1 MKNDIDNKL
10 TDKGWQAMREVLD
23 REMPVQRRRR
33 PVFWW
38 WLGVLLLLPLLL
50 TGGWHWYNRNSG
62 SGDIQQT
69 RPVTQPAPRKQA
81 SADDSPLA
89 EQIRA
94 PGAAMPV
101 MTESASPSTANR
113 QASQK
118 GYTPNKMDIPRL
130 KQTDAGQRF
139 SDQSIVA
146 LPRDPAQERE
156 TPPGYP
162 AEMPT
167 ETDIYTLPAVEQKI
181 VYDIE
186 LLPAAALQEL
196 NRKARAPIFMVVNTP
211 VSTRVHADKTGSRLS
226 FGAMAGIHTD
236 RFTAISGYS
245 AGAVMDW
252 QLMPKWGLRTGLQYA
267 RYNPATASRPFVTLE
282 DNIYADA
289 TGNFDVVLDNLA
301 TPATDPDSQPNPV
314 LVPVDR
320 IGRLEMPVLAYWQ
333 PLRPFRIFA
342 GVTGSYNLSL
352 KTSRQ
357 GFANDKVYNADSP
370 SAEKNLS
377 SLATEVLPRWSI
389 NLMFGTGFRIGRHFE
404 LNALYRPGFAAG
416 KGLDA
421 AEITGQNNGAFGS
434 SASPSSV
441 DASSWFFLNG
451 ILFF

>member
-1 MKNDIDNKL
+1 MNNDIDNKL

-38 WLGVLLLLPLLL
+38 WLGVLLLFPLLL
-50 TGGWHWYNRNSG
+50 TGGWLWYNQAFGPGN
-62 SGDIQQT
+62 IQQT

-89 EQIRA
+89 EQVRA
-94 PGAAMPV
+94 PGAAMPLT
-101 MTESASPSTANR
+101 TESASPSPANR

-118 GYTPNKMDIPRL
+118 GSTPNPMDIPRL
-130 KQTDAGQRF
+130 KQTNAGQAF
-139 SDQSIVA
+139 MDQNIVA
-146 LPRDPAQERE
+146 LPGDPAQQRE
-156 TPPGYP
+156 TPRSYPVEALPG
-162 AEMPT
+162 
-167 ETDIYTLPAVEQKI
+167 TDNATLPPVEQKI
-181 VYDIE
+181 ANGVEILPSTALPE
-186 LLPAAALQEL
+186 LSIA
-196 NRKARAPIFMVVNTP
+196 ARAPNFMLVNTP
-211 VSTRVHADKTGSRLS
+211 VSTRVHADKTGPRLS
-226 FGAMAGIHTD
+226 FGAMAGMHTD
-236 RFTAISGYS
+236 RFTAINGFS

-252 QLMPKWGLRTGLQYA
+252 QLASKWGLRTGMQYA
-267 RYNPATASRPFVTLE
+267 QYNPATSSRPYVALE
-282 DNIYADA
+282 DNIYANA

-301 TPATDPDSQPNPV
+301 TPATSPDSQPNPV

-333 PLRPFRIFA
+333 PLRPLRIFA
-342 GVTGSYNLSL
+342 GVTGSYSLSL

-357 GFANDKVYNADSP
+357 GFANAKVYNADSP

-377 SLATEVLPRWSI
+377 SLATEVLPRWNI

-404 LNALYRPGFAAG
+404 LDAFYRPGFAAG
-416 KGLDA
+416 KGFDA
-421 AEITGQNNGAFGS
+421 AEITGQNNGAFES
-434 SASPSSV
+434 SAGPRSV